1 MTQSD
6 DHGQA
11 RARLT
16 ASRRAVLIAAG
27 MAPVMVDHALAAG
40 SPAPLFLALN
50 ECAYPPS
57 SRVAQAIA
65 AETGQLSRYA
75 DPADAGRLTATLA
88 RIEQVTPDQIV
99 LGDVLEPLGRYLA
112 AGTGGSFVYSLPG
125 YTALV
130 DAAKPLGGRG
140 VGVPLDRGLGNDL
153 AALSAATGSDT
164 RALFLVNPHNPSGT
178 VTPRAAWHAFLAEAA
193 HRTLVIVDE
202 AYIEYDEPGDS
213 AVALTRSG
221 ANVAVFRTFDKI
233 HALAALPF
241 GYAVVPLALGRAL
254 RAAGIGDPHALS
266 RLALAAA
273 AAAVEDT
280 TRVAAARAANLA
292 ARERLHVAID
302 ALGLKRSA
310 SRGNF
315 VFFRSPVGGDT
326 LRARLIAGGIVPA
339 HAFAPLN
346 DWVRI
351 TVGNDAEV
359 TRTIAVLRAALV

>member
-1 MTQSD
+1 MTQSN

-202 AYIEYDEPGDS
+202 AYIEYDERATARSRSPDR
-213 AVALTRSG
+213 AQMWRCFALSTRSTRWPRCRLVTPWCHWRWAEPCALPELAIRTPCRG
-221 ANVAVFRTFDKI
+221 WRWRRLLRLSKIPRVLPRRARPIWRRANVC
-233 HALAALPF
+233 
-241 GYAVVPLALGRAL
+241 
-254 RAAGIGDPHALS
+254 
-266 RLALAAA
+266 
-273 AAAVEDT
+273 
-280 TRVAAARAANLA
+280 
-292 ARERLHVAID
+292 
-302 ALGLKRSA
+302 
-310 SRGNF
+310 
-315 VFFRSPVGGDT
+315 T
-326 LRARLIAGGIVPA
+326 LQSMLWG
-339 HAFAPLN
+339 
-346 DWVRI
+346 
-351 TVGNDAEV
+351 
-359 TRTIAVLRAALV
+359 